1 MKNKIEYKG
10 MKNLLFVFIIALLVA
25 SCGNT
30 IYIVRHAEKETG
42 NEMGTMK
49 PAADPPLSYE
59 GNERALL
66 LKQILG
72 SKNVKHIFST
82 NTLRTIST
90 AKPLK
95 ELYVGLPIQLYS
107 SKTDSLTG
115 FANKVKA
122 LKKGNVLIVGHSN
135 TVDDIVNTIAG
146 VKHVAAD
153 LKDVEYDNL
162 FILKKRG
169 KSYRF
174 VNDKFG
180 KRSQ

>member
-1 MKNKIEYKG
+1 
-10 MKNLLFVFIIALLVA
+10 
-25 SCGNT
+25 
-30 IYIVRHAEKETG
+30 
-42 NEMGTMK
+42 
-49 PAADPPLSYE
+49 
-59 GNERALL
+59 
-66 LKQILG
+66 
-72 SKNVKHIFST
+72 
-82 NTLRTIST
+82 
-90 AKPLK
+90 
-95 ELYVGLPIQLYS
+95 VGVPIQLYS

-122 LKKGNVLIVGHSN
+122 LKKSNVLIVGHSN

-153 LKDVEYDNL
+153 LKDAEYDNL